1 LKFTLFIPPAIAL
14 VAVGGWLANQRQSIE
29 SLEKESTLLRLLIA
43 AIHVAGSDPDAAKST
58 SEKGAKDKLRLD
70 WKKIAQQFADGQRG
84 GGMGDMRSMI
94 RFQQQMQAMSK
105 EELVAALDEIAGL
118 GLTAEV
124 RETLESTLLGRLI
137 EKDPEFALICF
148 SDRLRSSLQNS
159 SGMLTW
165 QLNEAFQKWADK
177 DLGKATAW
185 FDQQIAAS
193 TFDSKALDGKSQSRL
208 QFERSLISRLLGKDP
223 TAAASRMAGLPE
235 DQRGDLA
242 RDLSSS
248 VKEAD
253 QRAFA
258 DLVHGQ
264 VPVKKQAE
272 ALAEQAST
280 IVRNGDYS
288 KVDEYLKR
296 IDATPEERTACV
308 EKAVRSIFRS
318 DQKKATRED
327 FDAMWTW
334 VSAQA
339 HESLGKMTG
348 NALANAA
355 QGNQIMDFTEAAALA
370 VQYNA
375 ATGNDEALDTF
386 LWSEA
391 ARQNKEQARALAEQ
405 IVDDQRRAQ
414 ILKRLK

>member
-1 LKFTLFIPPAIAL
+1 
-14 VAVGGWLANQRQSIE
+14 
-29 SLEKESTLLRLLIA
+29 
-43 AIHVAGSDPDAAKST
+43 
-58 SEKGAKDKLRLD
+58 
-70 WKKIAQQFADGQRG
+70 
-84 GGMGDMRSMI
+84 
-94 RFQQQMQAMSK
+94 
-105 EELVAALDEIAGL
+105 
-118 GLTAEV
+118 
-124 RETLESTLLGRLI
+124 
-137 EKDPEFALICF
+137 
-148 SDRLRSSLQNS
+148 
-159 SGMLTW
+159 
-165 QLNEAFQKWADK
+165 
-177 DLGKATAW
+177 
-185 FDQQIAAS
+185 
-193 TFDSKALDGKSQSRL
+193 
-208 QFERSLISRLLGKDP
+208 
-223 TAAASRMAGLPE
+223 MAGLPE

-414 ILKRLK
+414 ILKHLE